1 VNYVRDR
8 EAIFAGFILL
18 VGVIYEVMALRMPRG
33 DIAYPGPG
41 FYPMLVGIFLI
52 LTAGS
57 CFAWLLAK
65 GRSISPEPT
74 SGQVGE
80 RSPAPGMTSFRK
92 TMQLLAL
99 LVFYALTLKYLGF
112 LLAIFIFMLA
122 SIRIFGYR
130 RWWPSLGITAII
142 AAVSHL
148 SFAVC
153 LNVPLPQGI
162 PGDIWERILG

>member
-1 VNYVRDR
+1 MKNR

-33 DIAYPGPG
+33 NIAYPGPG

-57 CFAWLLAK
+57 CWVWLLAR
-65 GRSISPEPT
+65 GRSIRLGPG
-74 SGQVGE
+74 SGQAE
-80 RSPAPGMTSFRK
+80 EKSPGPGMNSFRK
-92 TMQLLAL
+92 TMLLLGL
-99 LVFYALTLKYLGF
+99 LVFYAFTLKYLGF

-130 RWWPSLGITAII
+130 RWWPSLGTTAMIV
-142 AAVSHL
+142 AVSHL
-148 SFAVC
+148 TFVVW

-162 PGDIWERILG
+162 PGEIWERILG

>member
-1 VNYVRDR
+1 
-8 EAIFAGFILL
+8 
-18 VGVIYEVMALRMPRG
+18 
-33 DIAYPGPG
+33 
-41 FYPMLVGIFLI
+41 
-52 LTAGS
+52 
-57 CFAWLLAK
+57 
-65 GRSISPEPT
+65 
-74 SGQVGE
+74 
-80 RSPAPGMTSFRK
+80 MTSFRK